1 MRIMQTLRTLALA
14 RGPNEEGCVALLW
27 LTREPPY
34 TCNGHACISAGAN
47 GHSAVRSRPFYA
59 FQPLSFAAERF
70 EQPGA
75 EQPDPA
81 KLTLPATWYKALG
94 YDPASGIGPG
104 CSVSVGGCKLL
115 R

>member
-1 MRIMQTLRTLALA
+1 MRIMQTLRTSALA

-27 LTREPPY
+27 LKREPPY
-34 TCNGHACISAGAN
+34 TCNGHACISC
-47 GHSAVRSRPFYA
+47 SRPFYA
-59 FQPLSFAAERF
+59 FQPLCFAAERF

-104 CSVSVGGCKLL
+104 YSVSIGGCKLL